1 MRRNHIAQYRY
12 KALNKKNRVVKGVVG
27 AVNEADLYSQL
38 QSAGLELVQCSEI
51 KKSGGITIMRAPSV
65 KTRDLLTLFI
75 NLEQMQG
82 AGVPL
87 LDALSDIR
95 DATDNDRLRDILSE
109 IYRSVSEG
117 SSMSEGF
124 AAQPKVFSN
133 IVVSLI
139 RAGEETGDLT
149 FSYREI
155 LKYLKWQDALQSKMK
170 KATRYPIILLAVV
183 VLTIVIMLGVV
194 VPQIIGFISNLGQE
208 LPFYTKALMATS
220 EFFQNYGVYVG
231 MAPFA
236 LFALYKVLRGVSREF
251 AYRADRVFLSLP
263 IMGPLIRKITI
274 ARYAQTFAALYAS
287 GISVLGCLKSGRNTV
302 GNLALYEAFENVE
315 EQVKTGSSLSEAFNF
330 TGEFPSMV
338 VRMVRIGEESGNLTP
353 VLAQV
358 SEFYSKDVEESV
370 DGMIAMIEPLL
381 TAFLGGMILWIAA
394 SVFGPIYSSFGE
406 MDF

>member
-1 MRRNHIAQYRY
+1 
-12 KALNKKNRVVKGVVG
+12 
-27 AVNEADLYSQL
+27 
-38 QSAGLELVQCSEI
+38 
-51 KKSGGITIMRAPSV
+51 MRAPSV

-133 IVVSLI
+133 IVVSHI

-183 VLTIVIMLGVV
+183 VLTIVI
-194 VPQIIGFISNLGQE
+194 IK
-208 LPFYTKALMATS
+208 Y
-220 EFFQNYGVYVG
+220 
-231 MAPFA
+231 
-236 LFALYKVLRGVSREF
+236 
-251 AYRADRVFLSLP
+251 
-263 IMGPLIRKITI
+263 
-274 ARYAQTFAALYAS
+274 
-287 GISVLGCLKSGRNTV
+287 
-302 GNLALYEAFENVE
+302 
-315 EQVKTGSSLSEAFNF
+315 
-330 TGEFPSMV
+330 
-338 VRMVRIGEESGNLTP
+338 
-353 VLAQV
+353 
-358 SEFYSKDVEESV
+358 
-370 DGMIAMIEPLL
+370 
-381 TAFLGGMILWIAA
+381 
-394 SVFGPIYSSFGE
+394 
-406 MDF
+406 